1 MKLIT
6 KEIEKKLPPLGS
18 TGSKKPENVPIIVK
32 FFNPSGAG
40 TWWITEG
47 NLQTGE
53 LFGYAKIQE
62 GELGYIS
69 LQELQSFRGRM
80 GLGIE
85 RDMHYGNHTLKEVMD
100 GIQSAL

>member
-1 MKLIT
+1 MKLFT
-6 KEIEKKLPPLGS
+6 KEILAKLPPIGS
-18 TGSKKPENVPIIVK
+18 TSEKKPEDVPIIVK
-32 FFNPSGAG
+32 LFNPSGAG

-47 NLQTGE
+47 DIENGE

-69 LQELQSFRGRM
+69 LKELQEFRGRF

-85 RDMHYGNHTLKEVMD
+85 RDRHYGNHTLKEVKD
-100 GIQSAL
+100 DVAAAQ